1 MGEQVANNSETQYRT
16 SLVEKD
22 GKYYAVT
29 DPNPKKGTIRGE
41 YIPYGTTLV
50 YPKSWGMKKGSL
62 ELVEHLIKDQ
72 EKLLQSAQERLENL
86 KNLHSEITEWKE
98 K

>member
-1 MGEQVANNSETQYRT
+1 MGKQVANNSELQYRT
-16 SLVEKD
+16 SLVEEG

-29 DPNPKKGTIRGE
+29 DPNAKKGAIRGE

-50 YPKSWGMKKGSL
+50 YPKKWGMKKGSL
-62 ELVEHLIKDQ
+62 ELVEHLIEDQ
-72 EKLLQSAQERLENL
+72 EKILLLAQERLENL
-86 KNLHSEITEWKE
+86 KTLHSEISDWKE

>member
-1 MGEQVANNSETQYRT
+1 MGEQVANNSELQYRT

-29 DPNPKKGTIRGE
+29 DSNAKKGTIRGE

-50 YPKSWGMKKGSL
+50 YPKKWGMKKGSL
-62 ELVEHLIKDQ
+62 ELVDHLIKDQ
-72 EKLLQSAQERLENL
+72 EKILKSAQERLENL
-86 KNLHSEITEWKE
+86 KNLYTEISDWSEK
-98 K
+98 

>member
-1 MGEQVANNSETQYRT
+1 
-16 SLVEKD
+16 
-22 GKYYAVT
+22 
-29 DPNPKKGTIRGE
+29 
-41 YIPYGTTLV
+41 
-50 YPKSWGMKKGSL
+50 MKKGSL

-86 KNLHSEITEWKE
+86 KSLHSEINEWKE

>member
-1 MGEQVANNSETQYRT
+1 MGEQVANNTELQYRT

-29 DPNPKKGTIRGE
+29 DPNSKKGAIRGE

-50 YPKSWGMKKGSL
+50 YPKKWGMKKGSL
-62 ELVEHLIKDQ
+62 ELVDHLIQDQ
-72 EKLLQSAQERLENL
+72 EKLLQSAQKRLEHL
-86 KNLHSEITEWKE
+86 KKLQSEISEWK
-98 K
+98 

>member
-1 MGEQVANNSETQYRT
+1 MGEQVANNTESQYRT

-29 DPNPKKGTIRGE
+29 DPIQKRYHTRRIYSVWYYFSLSKILGNE
-41 YIPYGTTLV
+41 
-50 YPKSWGMKKGSL
+50 KGSL

-72 EKLLQSAQERLENL
+72 EKLLQSAKERLDNL
-86 KNLHSEITEWKE
+86 TKLHSEISDWKE

>member
-16 SLVEKD
+16 TLVEKD

-50 YPKSWGMKKGSL
+50 YPKKGGVKKGSL
-62 ELVEHLIKDQ
+62 ELVDHLIKDQ
-72 EKLLQSAQERLENL
+72 EKLLESAQDRLENL
-86 KNLHSEITEWKE
+86 KKLQSEISDWKE